1 MPDELKDC
9 LVILAHDKQGHN
21 GFKRT
26 YSSLKQL
33 YHWKGMKK
41 AIEIHCNACSTCAKH
56 NIKVQQIQKEHFKV
70 PPQPM
75 EFIAMDLIGEFH
87 PPFKQRKQ
95 VCTGFTFCI
104 AIKSKKAEDVM
115 KAYTDNICCVVRP
128 SNKILTDNGTE
139 FKNKLWTDVF
149 KRMRTEH
156 RTSPIYSPQCNGR
169 IKGFHKF
176 LKATIGKHLQK
187 GLDWDNVIPK
197 AASAYNFFL
206 TQSSKE
212 APFFLTFGQ
221 QAAVK
226 HMLLDS
232 ESPKY
237 LDNKEG
243 LLNIELM
250 RKLYHV
256 IAYNLA
262 KSRATQ
268 DGNKYAKEHYHPRPK
283 VLEPGKNVLVRDHD
297 LKVFK
302 PKYLDY
308 CVVKMSGKNQVI
320 VKDNHGHETK
330 VQRRDLKVIDSNTKV
345 AEMYDELRKEGNR
358 DAQHCM
364 PVKQI
369 RNLEWEKGKMEQQ
382 NT

>member
-1 MPDELKDC
+1 M
-9 LVILAHDKQGHN
+9 
-21 GFKRT
+21 F
-26 YSSLKQL
+26 
-33 YHWKGMKK
+33 
-41 AIEIHCNACSTCAKH
+41 
-56 NIKVQQIQKEHFKV
+56 
-70 PPQPM
+70 
-75 EFIAMDLIGEFH
+75 
-87 PPFKQRKQ
+87 
-95 VCTGFTFCI
+95 
-104 AIKSKKAEDVM
+104 
-115 KAYTDNICCVVRP
+115 RP
-128 SNKILTDNGTE
+128 TKKILTDNGTE

-149 KRMRTEH
+149 KKIRTEH

-169 IKGFHKF
+169 IEGFHKF
-176 LKATIGKHLQK
+176 LKATIGKQLQK
-187 GLDWDNVIPK
+187 GLKWDDVIPK
-197 AASAYNFFL
+197 ATLAYNFFP

-212 APFFLTFGQ
+212 APFFLMFGQ

-237 LDNKEG
+237 LGNEEG

-250 RKLYHV
+250 RKLYHI

-297 LKVFK
+297 SKVFK

-308 CVVKMSGKNQVI
+308 CVVKMAGKNQVI

-330 VQRRDLKVIDSNTKV
+330 VHRRDLKVIDSDTKV
-345 AEMYDELRKEGNR
+345 AEMDNELRKEGRR

-369 RNLEWEKGKMEQQ
+369 PDLNWEKENTEKENTEQNARNETEKRTGPTLRSSKKKQTVNEVKEQVEAVSNKDKEEICTDFLSVAGTVIVAGIYTAASQFINSYIFYLQIIPTPITNKQSGRTSQTQ
-382 NT
+382 NKI